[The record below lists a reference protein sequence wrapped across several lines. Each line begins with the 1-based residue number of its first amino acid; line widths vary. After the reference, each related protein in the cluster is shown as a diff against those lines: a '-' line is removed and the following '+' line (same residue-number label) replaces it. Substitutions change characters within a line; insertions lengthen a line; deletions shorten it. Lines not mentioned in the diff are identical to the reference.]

1 MASLEAQALKMREA
15 VSAMRRE
22 MEQTRGGEGAAASA
36 GSAAVVSQL
45 QARLTQ
51 LTQQLADRTREVEE
65 ASEP

>member
-1 MASLEAQALKMREA
+1 
-15 VSAMRRE
+15 MRRE